1 MEGLSRTDSRYL
13 KLFTEEH
20 SILKADSQLMNDYKL
35 KESEERDL
43 FFFLS
48 AALRDSQEKER
59 TRIERI
65 KYLSYGL
72 SIICTA
78 LGIISAYLVNYFRNT
93 HINEILSY
101 NKVQFKSTQDSLES
115 LKNSQQINQ
124 IKLNENFDKL
134 NETLKNLIPNPRKD
148 VNVKQDDVKQT
159 VAESN
164 KTKLDLIRVHPYL
177 LSLASVICFIV
188 LSSK

>member
-124 IKLNENFDKL
+124 IK
-134 NETLKNLIPNPRKD
+134 
-148 VNVKQDDVKQT
+148 
-159 VAESN
+159 
-164 KTKLDLIRVHPYL
+164 
-177 LSLASVICFIV
+177 
-188 LSSK
+188 